1 MSAWMFWGY
10 ADRKVELGEWTKE
23 EAAKFIANIE
33 RIDLEQDEFDAR
45 MFERLKQLK
54 EQSTTQN

>member
-54 EQSTTQN
+54 KQSTTQN

>member
-23 EAAKFIANIE
+23 EAAKFIAHIE

-45 MFERLKQLK
+45 MFERFKQLK

>member
-23 EAAKFIANIE
+23 EAIKFIEEIN
-33 RIDLEQDEFDAR
+33 RIDLQQNEIDREMIKRCR
-45 MFERLKQLK
+45 MELQKSK
-54 EQSTTQN
+54 N

>member
-23 EAAKFIANIE
+23 EAIKFIEEIN
-33 RIDLEQDEFDAR
+33 RMDLQQDEIDREMIKRCR
-45 MFERLKQLK
+45 MELQKSK
-54 EQSTTQN
+54 N

>member
-23 EAAKFIANIE
+23 EAAKFIEHIE
-33 RIDLEQDEFDAR
+33 RIELEQDEFDAR
-45 MFERLKQLK
+45 MLERLKQLK